1 MYAMSHAKAR
11 HARLMPVL
19 AALIFS
25 PARHGL
31 AGDQGGGH
39 DKVQTGLQDYS
50 NYDAAPPPSA
60 SQPCESCLNGAMGSG
75 YVPPVPLDQTYTNY
89 SAGPRPGGTGALR
102 PCKKGELGG
111 GRQVRPDQAGDL
123 PAPEHRGIRT
133 LAPCFR
139 LDS

>member
-19 AALIFS
+19 AALIFLL
-25 PARHGL
+25 PGTAW

-39 DKVQTGLQDYS
+39 DKVQTGPQDYS

-89 SAGPRPGGTGALR
+89 SADPGPAAPA
-102 PCKKGELGG
+102 PCDSCKKGELGG
-111 GRQVRPDQAGDL
+111 GGK
-123 PAPEHRGIRT
+123 
-133 LAPCFR
+133 
-139 LDS
+139 